1 MEDML
6 KFVRCSSSGVE
17 REFYNTK
24 MHMIKKWMMADLNR
38 TALSMPF
45 LCPLLII
52 EDSLSNEREGPS
64 SAVKDM

>member
-6 KFVRCSSSGVE
+6 KFVRCSSSRVE

-24 MHMIKKWMMADLNR
+24 MHMIKKWMMADLKR

-45 LCPLLII
+45 LCPLLIV